1 MAIFKE
7 ISPNDIKTNKSLIN
21 QIVDVI
27 QSDIS
32 GSSLDNTRRKYQV
45 FLTGGIGPGV
55 TSSLYH
61 TIYDQDYT
69 LQTANPIFDMTF
81 GLYYSSSIVL
91 SCSTGTDLFGKELF
105 PSQSLMMREKMD
117 IYRQFAGALLG
128 DTDGQFIAPYGS
140 TDATNK
146 IDAALFFGFKRLFFR
161 DQIKKDTF
169 ALKFFMSASATDPTT
184 TPIKNLNVVST
195 IEPRIYTDVTVDTNK
210 IVNFGGLVGNIVEAS
225 NTNNSVGLI
234 FYDRGICVFDLE
246 KIVSGSDIISG
257 TINAVNSSGQ
267 VLLSPTSGGG
277 YTVEQTV
284 IPDLIVSASIDDIL
298 DHVCTTRFSDS
309 STSAAMTFQNVTNIN
324 STLVF
329 CNAGPDE
336 FNYSSNPTYIDST
349 NQIMVIEDLE
359 NDKSFTYI
367 TSIGLYDANDNLLAI
382 AKLSRPVKKDSSKN
396 LNFKVRL
403 DF

>member
-7 ISPNDIKTNKSLIN
+7 ISPNDIRSSKSLIN

-32 GSSLDNTRRKYQV
+32 GSSLDNTRRKYQS
-45 FLTGGIGPGV
+45 FLTGAIGPGV
-55 TSSLYH
+55 SSSLYQ
-61 TIYDQDYT
+61 TVYDQDYT
-69 LQTANPIFDMTF
+69 LQTANAMFDITF
-81 GLYYSSSIVL
+81 GLYYSSSFVL
-91 SCSTGTDLFGKELF
+91 SSSTGTDLYGKELF

-128 DTDGQFIAPYGS
+128 DTDGQFITPYGS
-140 TDATNK
+140 TDINNK
-146 IDAALFFGFKRLFFR
+146 IDSALFVGFKRLFFR

-169 ALKFFMSASATDPTT
+169 AMKFFMSASSGGN
-184 TPIKNLNVVST
+184 NLFSNGTES
-195 IEPRIYTDVTVDTNK
+195 RIYTDVTVDTSRT
-210 IVNFGGLVGNIVEAS
+210 ITFGGNVGNIVEAS
-225 NTNNSVGLI
+225 NTDNNVGLI

-246 KIVSGSDIISG
+246 KILSGSDIISG
-257 TINAVNSSGQ
+257 TIDAVNSSGKINLQ
-267 VLLSPTSGGG
+267 SPQK
-277 YTVEQTV
+277 VV
-284 IPDLIVSASIDDIL
+284 PDLIVSASIDNIL
-298 DHVCTTRFSDS
+298 DHICSTRFSNS
-309 STSAAMTFQNVTNIN
+309 STEAAITFQNVTNIN

-329 CNAGPDE
+329 CNAGVDE
-336 FNYSSNPTYIDST
+336 FNYSSNPTYVDST
-349 NQIMVIEDLE
+349 NQIMVIQDTD

-382 AKLSRPVKKDSSKN
+382 AKLSRPVLKDATKN